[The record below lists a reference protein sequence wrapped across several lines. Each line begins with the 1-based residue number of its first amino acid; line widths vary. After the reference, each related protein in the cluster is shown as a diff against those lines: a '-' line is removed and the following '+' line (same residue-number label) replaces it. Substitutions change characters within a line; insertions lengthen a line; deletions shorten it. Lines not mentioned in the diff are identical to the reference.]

1 MVGVSQRTQAV
12 RYATSRGLSQRR
24 ACQLLALTRAL
35 LTYAYRMP
43 ERDAPLQQAIAGVV
57 AAHPTWGIR
66 LIHGW
71 LCGQGLVVPFSRLRR
86 IYRQAGYAAQWRK
99 RRKKIRRHHRVNP
112 VAQQPHDVWCMDFAE
127 DRLINGRRFM
137 ALLVKD
143 EATAYGLA
151 IRVAPS
157 FKSIDVESI
166 LDELVAKHGCPQFIR
181 SDNGG
186 QFISF
191 AIQRWAQTRNIS
203 LAYIQP
209 GKPWQNGFAESF
221 VGTYRTEVL
230 NADVF
235 HSIDE
240 SVVVSSAWLHMYN
253 HERPH
258 SKHNYQPPV
267 SAFTKNAA

>member
-1 MVGVSQRTQAV
+1 
-12 RYATSRGLSQRR
+12 
-24 ACQLLALTRAL
+24 
-35 LTYAYRMP
+35 MP

-66 LIHGW
+66 LIPGW

-99 RRKKIRRHHRVNP
+99 RRKKIRRHHRINP

-166 LDELVAKHGCPQFIR
+166 LDELVSMHGCPQFICLTSNPANHGRMVSQRASSEPTAQKFSTPMCFIR
-181 SDNGG
+181 SMSLELSHQLGFTCTTTSVRTASITINHLCLL
-186 QFISF
+186 S
-191 AIQRWAQTRNIS
+191 QRMPHDHYFLNIE
-203 LAYIQP
+203 L
-209 GKPWQNGFAESF
+209 
-221 VGTYRTEVL
+221 V
-230 NADVF
+230 
-235 HSIDE
+235 
-240 SVVVSSAWLHMYN
+240 
-253 HERPH
+253 
-258 SKHNYQPPV
+258 
-267 SAFTKNAA
+267 

>member
-1 MVGVSQRTQAV
+1 MPDRDQP
-12 RYATSRGLSQRR
+12 
-24 ACQLLALTRAL
+24 LL
-35 LTYAYRMP
+35 
-43 ERDAPLQQAIAGVV
+43 QAITDVIAT
-57 AAHPTWGIR
+57 HPTWGIR

-71 LCGQGLVVPFSRLRR
+71 LCGQGLAVSFSKLRR
-86 IYRQAGYAAQWRK
+86 VYRQSGYAAQWRR
-99 RRKKIRRHHRVNP
+99 RRKKIRRQQRVNP
-112 VAQQPHDVWCMDFAE
+112 VAVRPHDVWCMDFAE

-143 EATAYGLA
+143 EATAFGLA

-157 FKSIDVESI
+157 LKAVDLESV
-166 LDELVAKHGCPQFIR
+166 LDELVAKHGSPSFIR

-186 QFISF
+186 QYISF
-191 AIQRWAQTRNIS
+191 TIQRWAQRRNIT

-230 NADVF
+230 NAEVF
-235 HSIDE
+235 HSINE
-240 SVVVSSAWLHMYN
+240 SDVVSRSWLHMYN

-258 SKHNYQPPV
+258 SKHNYLPPV
-267 SAFTKNAA
+267 SAFTTCAA